1 MEVLAGI
8 VFILMYVVIVS
19 EKIHRTVA
27 AGLGA
32 LVMLYVGVLDM
43 DTALHHVDFNT
54 LGLLVGMMILVGV
67 TSHTCFFVFFSCYGE
82 QRDLH
87 SLRHVVI

>member
-27 AGLGA
+27 AVLGA
-32 LVMLYVGVLDM
+32 LVMLYAGVLSM
-43 DTALHHVDFNT
+43 DSALHHVDFNT
-54 LGLLVGMMILVGV
+54 LGLLVGMMVLVGV
-67 TSHTCFFVFFSCYGE
+67 TSQTGLFAYVAIWAA
-82 QRDLH
+82 Q
-87 SLRHVVI
+87 